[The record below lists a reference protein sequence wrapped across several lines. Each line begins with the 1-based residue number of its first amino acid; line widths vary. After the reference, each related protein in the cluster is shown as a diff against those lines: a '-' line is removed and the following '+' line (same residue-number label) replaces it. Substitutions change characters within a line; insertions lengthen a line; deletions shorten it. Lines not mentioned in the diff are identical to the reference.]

1 MADPS
6 YSARYSSD
14 YQLTISRAA
23 PEISDRDGITPLH
36 GGWIWEAGQE
46 FLTLLSSYRR
56 GAPTP
61 QQSRGSPEPDED
73 PRSDTWDLPPFQGT
87 LWP

>member
-46 FLTLLSSYRR
+46 FLTLLSSHQQLQER
-56 GAPTP
+56 GPDTP
-61 QQSRGSPEPDED
+61 AIPWQ
-73 PRSDTWDLPPFQGT
+73 PRAG
-87 LWP
+87 